1 MTGLSQLPQTG
12 WLGEQFQVN
21 AVANCYSFVRYLLLA
36 LVALLIHRV
45 YAALWTSPLRN
56 IRGSFLSRI
65 TSLRVE
71 LFAAGGY
78 SSYLAKTDFENYGDI
93 YVLMPNAVGIGN
105 PADIRAL
112 LGNPTV
118 RKSDHYKT
126 LRFTGTEN
134 TVSARDFELANSR
147 HRQLGPYFNPSYLS
161 KMEQKIMDHGIVSI
175 KRKWDEL
182 IAQAPTGRAEVNY
195 CNDFLYLAFDTIGV
209 LAFGKQ
215 IEELSVNDTPTAK
228 WVASMI
234 FYLGVRASFQLLP
247 NWLATL
253 VLYPWEGRY
262 NRFSAYAH
270 ESIATRR
277 QFLATQTKMDQE
289 CKRPADLLQAFIDAE
304 DPTSKVRMDS
314 EQIHGECVLM
324 MMAGSD
330 TVSGTLT
337 WAVHLLMLYPE
348 YYKRAVAEVRGQ
360 FSQNHVITYSE
371 SRAQLPFIEACL
383 YESLRLAPITGG
395 LLPRMSPKGG
405 ITIQGHYI
413 PEGTMIAVNMFAA
426 NHHSAFWDQPRVF
439 NPQRFL
445 DDDSARHNVLTFS
458 SGKRVCPGRQ
468 LAWWEMLTVF
478 ANILKDYDW
487 ELPAD
492 YTHLGPN
499 VLDKHGHPRQMD
511 ETQFIIIKPAN
522 PDRDCRLVVS
532 KHKE

>member
-1 MTGLSQLPQTG
+1 M
-12 WLGEQFQVN
+12 
-21 AVANCYSFVRYLLLA
+21 LA
-36 LVALLIHRV
+36 LVALVIHRV
-45 YAALWTSPLRN
+45 YVALWTSPLRN
-56 IRGSFLSRI
+56 IRGSFIARI
-65 TSLRVE
+65 TSLKVE
-71 LFAAGGY
+71 LCAAGGY
-78 SSYLAKTDFENYGDI
+78 SSYFAKRDFENYGDI

-112 LGNPTV
+112 LRNETV
-118 RKSDHYKT
+118 RKADLYKT

-161 KMEQKIMDHGIVSI
+161 KMEHKIMEHGIASL
-175 KRKWDEL
+175 KKKWDTL
-182 IAQAPTGRAEVNY
+182 LSQAPTGQVEVNY

-215 IEELSVNDTPTAK
+215 IEELSVNDTKTAE

-234 FYLGVRASFQLLP
+234 LYLGVRASFQLLP
-247 NWLATL
+247 NWLAKIML
-253 VLYPWEGRY
+253 FPWEGRY
-262 NRFSAYAH
+262 GRFSAYAH

-277 QFLATQTKMDQE
+277 QFIAAQDKNGQE
-289 CKRPADLLQAFIDAE
+289 DKKPADLLQAFIDAE
-304 DPTSKVRMDS
+304 DPASKVRMDS

-348 YYKRAVAEVRGQ
+348 CYARAVAEVRGQ
-360 FSQNHVITYSE
+360 FTQDHVITYGE
-371 SRAQLPFIEACL
+371 SRAQLPFVEACL

-405 ITIQGHYI
+405 TTIQGHFI
-413 PEGTMIAVNMFAA
+413 PEGTMIGVNMFAA
-426 NHHSAFWDQPRVF
+426 NNHPAFWSQPHVF

-445 DDDSARHNVLTFS
+445 DDDSARHNILTFS

-487 ELPAD
+487 KLPAD
-492 YTHLGPN
+492 YTHLGPT
-499 VLDKHGHPRQMD
+499 VLDKHGCPRQMD
-511 ETQFIIIKPAN
+511 ETQFIIIKPAK
-522 PDRDCRLVVS
+522 PERDCRLVIS